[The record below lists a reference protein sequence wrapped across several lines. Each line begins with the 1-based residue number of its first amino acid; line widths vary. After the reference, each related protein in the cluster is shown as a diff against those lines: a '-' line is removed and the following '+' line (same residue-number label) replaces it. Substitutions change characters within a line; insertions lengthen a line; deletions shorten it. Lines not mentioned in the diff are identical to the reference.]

1 MIEKEYL
8 ANRIANANDAQLVAI
23 VYEGLMDTFQ
33 SAIECIETDNKEKLN
48 TSVNKAR
55 EILAELLATLKGDS
69 EISNSLRSL
78 YIYTNKLVTEA
89 ELKKDKGKLEE
100 AIKVITPL
108 YEAWN
113 ELGEKDEVAV
123 ASSQSGAAPASRPAI
138 VAGMTYGKGQ
148 LNDYVINNED
158 RWQKG

>member
-23 VYEGLMDTFQ
+23 VYEGLIDTFK
-33 SAIECIETDNKEKLN
+33 SAIEYIEAENKEKLN

-55 EILAELLATLKGDS
+55 EILAELLATLNGDS
-69 EISNSLRSL
+69 EISNNLRSL
-78 YIYTNKLVTEA
+78 YIYINKLVTEA
-89 ELKKDKGKLEE
+89 ELKMDKAKLEE
-100 AIKVITPL
+100 AIKVTTPL

-113 ELGEKDEVAV
+113 ELGEKDEVALPHTCV
-123 ASSQSGAAPASRPAI
+123 EAVSRPSI